1 MVSIEYGL
9 RTCRISI
16 QMDTGEVFGS
26 YRLIECI
33 GAGGMGEVWKAEDVE
48 LRRTVAIKILPA
60 ANARDRE
67 SNERFKREARTA
79 AQLNHPNIAT
89 IHAIDQKDDRAFIV
103 MEFVDGEPLSRL
115 IRSGRMSEAN
125 VVGVAIGVAEAL
137 AAAHDKGIVHRDIKP
152 DNVVVSGSR
161 VKVLDFGIAKRY
173 GHDAGGPND
182 PKNGTEFRTQAGIII
197 GTVQYMSPE
206 QAMGKLLD
214 GRSDIFSLGVV
225 MYEALTGR
233 LPFEG
238 DSPALTLT
246 RIIRD
251 DPPHVRA
258 TRPGVSPKLSTIV
271 MRCLE
276 KDPVHRYPTAREL
289 IDALGAAAAAQDASV
304 VTGAPDDENAI
315 QTMITTPKPAPQ
327 PTLKRTPRTEIER
340 HPPRERASVLPWVV
354 AMVAIVITSVVGT
367 AWYLTRSVPPSLAAG
382 ATTDAAPASPAA
394 GTEIAVTPPVPEP
407 AGAQMAT
414 ATIVEMASAA
424 SATSASAV
432 SSTQPTPVPPVPIRS
447 APLLARDDG
456 SGGAGAPPANASN
469 AELADYYYRKGL
481 SHVERRQPL
490 DAYESFR
497 RVVELEPAR
506 AAGWVRT
513 GELALF
519 LNRPQEAMTNFSK
532 AAQIGEGLDP
542 RDALTAEFGRAIV
555 DGDVA
560 AMDQVC
566 AKAPFDRLY
575 NELRRA
581 ATKRGATDCPA
592 PIGVGLEGGR
602 GSGSKP
608 GSGSAMPPRPIRR
621 P

>member
-1 MVSIEYGL
+1 MN
-9 RTCRISI
+9 
-16 QMDTGEVFGS
+16 TGELFGS

-33 GAGGMGEVWKAEDVE
+33 GAGGMGEVWKAEDVK

-60 ANARDRE
+60 ASAQDRE
-67 SNERFKREARTA
+67 TNERFKREARTA

-103 MEFVDGEPLSRL
+103 MEYVDGEPLSRT
-115 IRSGRMSEAN
+115 IRSGRMSESE
-125 VVGVAIGVAEAL
+125 VVGVARGVAEAL
-137 AAAHDKGIVHRDIKP
+137 AEAHDKGIVHRDIKP
-152 DNVVVSGSR
+152 DNVVVAGSR

-173 GHDAGGPND
+173 GHDAGD
-182 PKNGTEFRTQAGIII
+182 PHTPKSDTEFRTQAGIII

-258 TRPGVSPKLSTIV
+258 TRPGVSPKLSAIV

-276 KDPVHRYPTAREL
+276 KDPVRRYSTAREL
-289 IDALGAAAAAQDASV
+289 IDALGTATPAVPDAPV
-304 VTGAPDDENAI
+304 VSDGRSDENAI
-315 QTMITTPKPAPQ
+315 QTMITTPKPALQ
-327 PTLKRTPRTEIER
+327 STLKRTPRTVIER
-340 HPPRERASVLPWVV
+340 HPPREKASVLPWIV
-354 AMVAIVITSVVGT
+354 AMVAIVIASVVGT
-367 AWYLTRSVPPSLAAG
+367 AWYLTRNAPISPAAG
-382 ATTDAAPASPAA
+382 MTTSAAPASAAA
-394 GTEIAVTPPVPEP
+394 GTEIAVMPPAPEP
-407 AGAQMAT
+407 AGAQVAT
-414 ATIVEMASAA
+414 ATIVDMAPAVP
-424 SATSASAV
+424 ATGTSVANATPS
-432 SSTQPTPVPPVPIRS
+432 PVPPVPIR
-447 APLLARDDG
+447 AVPLLARDDG
-456 SGGAGAPPANASN
+456 SGGVGAPPANASN

-490 DAYESFR
+490 DAYESFQ

-506 AAGWVRT
+506 AAGWVRA
-513 GELALF
+513 GELALA
-519 LNRPQEAMTNFSK
+519 LNRPQEAMTDFTK
-532 AAQIGEGLDP
+532 AAQIGKGLEP

-560 AMDQVC
+560 AMDQAC

-581 ATKRGATDCPA
+581 AAKRGATDCPA

-602 GSGSKP
+602 RGGSKP
-608 GSGSAMPPRPIRR
+608 GPDSAVPARPIRR

>member
-1 MVSIEYGL
+1 MN
-9 RTCRISI
+9 
-16 QMDTGEVFGS
+16 TGELFGS

-33 GAGGMGEVWKAEDVE
+33 GAGGMGEVWKAEDVG

-60 ANARDRE
+60 ANAQDRE

-103 MEFVDGEPLSRL
+103 MEFVDGEPLSHM
-115 IRSGRMSEAN
+115 IRSGRMSEPD
-125 VVGVAIGVAEAL
+125 VVGVARGVAEAL
-137 AAAHDKGIVHRDIKP
+137 AEAHDKGIVHRDIKP

-173 GHDAGGPND
+173 GHDAGDPNAAKSD
-182 PKNGTEFRTQAGIII
+182 TEFRTQAGIII

-258 TRPGVSPKLSTIV
+258 TRPGVSPKLSAIV

-276 KDPVHRYPTAREL
+276 KDPVRRYSTAREL
-289 IDALGAAAAAQDASV
+289 IDVLGAATLAAPDAPV
-304 VTGAPDDENAI
+304 VTGEHDDENAI
-315 QTMITTPKPAPQ
+315 QTMITTPKPALQ
-327 PTLKRTPRTEIER
+327 ATLKRMPRTEIER
-340 HPPRERASVLPWVV
+340 HPPQERASVLPWVV
-354 AMVAIVITSVVGT
+354 AMVAVVIASVVGT
-367 AWYLTRSVPPSLAAG
+367 AWYLTRSATPTLAAA
-382 ATTDAAPASPAA
+382 ATTVTAQASPAA

-407 AGAQMAT
+407 PGAQVAT
-414 ATIVEMASAA
+414 ATIVDAAPAVSARSTSAA
-424 SATSASAV
+424 
-432 SSTQPTPVPPVPIRS
+432 SSTQPTPASPVPVR
-447 APLLARDDG
+447 AVPLLARDGG
-456 SGGAGAPPANASN
+456 SGGVGAPPANASN
-469 AELADYYYRKGL
+469 DELADYYYRKGL
-481 SHVERRQPL
+481 SQVDRRQPL

-497 RVVELEPAR
+497 RVVELAPAR

-519 LNRPQEAMTNFSK
+519 LNRPQEAMTDFRK

-560 AMDQVC
+560 AMDQAC
-566 AKAPFDRLY
+566 AKAPYDRLY

-602 GSGSKP
+602 GSGSRP

>member
-1 MVSIEYGL
+1 
-9 RTCRISI
+9 
-16 QMDTGEVFGS
+16 
-26 YRLIECI
+26 
-33 GAGGMGEVWKAEDVE
+33 MGEVWKAEDVE

-103 MEFVDGEPLSRL
+103 MEFVDGDPLSRV

-125 VVGVAIGVAEAL
+125 VVSVAIGVAEAL

-173 GHDAGGPND
+173 GHDAGGPNA
-182 PKNGTEFRTQAGIII
+182 PKSDTEFRTQAGIII

-238 DSPALTLT
+238 DSPGLTLT

-258 TRPGVSPKLSTIV
+258 TRPGVSPRLSTIV

-289 IDALGAAAAAQDASV
+289 IDALGAATLAAPV
-304 VTGAPDDENAI
+304 VTGEDDDENAI

-327 PTLKRTPRTEIER
+327 STLKRTPRTEIER
-340 HPPRERASVLPWVV
+340 HPPQERASVLPWVV
-354 AMVAIVITSVVGT
+354 ATVAIVIASVVGT
-367 AWYLTRSVPPSLAAG
+367 AWYLTRSATPSLAAG
-382 ATTDAAPASPAA
+382 ATTVAAPASPAA
-394 GTEIAVTPPVPEP
+394 GTEIAVTPPDPEP
-407 AGAQMAT
+407 VGAQVAT
-414 ATIVEMASAA
+414 ATIVDMASAV
-424 SATSASAV
+424 SATSASAA
-432 SSTQPTPVPPVPIRS
+432 SSTQPTPASPVAIRS

-456 SGGAGAPPANASN
+456 SGGVGAPPANASN
-469 AELADYYYRKGL
+469 DELADYYYRKGL
-481 SHVERRQPL
+481 SHAERRQPL
-490 DAYESFR
+490 DAYEAFK

-519 LNRPQEAMTNFSK
+519 LNRPQEAMTDFRK

-560 AMDQVC
+560 GMDKAC

-602 GSGSKP
+602 GRGSKP
-608 GSGSAMPPRPIRR
+608 GSGSVVTPKPIRR